1 MAYKGEGKGRPVK
14 VFEGT
19 SEESL
24 DNAIRAAVHASGV
37 RHGTTLDDHAHR
49 DRDEGRPEHRLVQG
63 VRPPRLVASLGGS
76 VSPTV

>member
-37 RHGTTLDDHAHR
+37 RKGTTLTITHIEIVTKGDPNIGSYR
-49 DRDEGRPEHRLVQG
+49 VF
-63 VRPPRLVASLGGS
+63 VRP
-76 VSPTV
+76 